1 MSKSNLHETAY
12 LKLIFQNIAIE
23 NIGNAAGIQPSGVAG
38 NLYLALFTSNPDE
51 DDSGDEA
58 TFINYARQPVPRSV
72 VGWTVSSNVASNAA
86 LITFPASGGTDN
98 TITHFAIYTALTGG
112 DLIGSGALD
121 SSLIITN
128 TDVAKFQAGDI
139 TITED

>member
-12 LKLIFQNIAIE
+12 LKLVFQNIAIA
-23 NIGNAAGIQPSGVAG
+23 NIGNAAGLQPSGVAG

-51 DDSGDEA
+51 DDSGAEA
-58 TFINYARQPVPRSV
+58 NFINYARQPVARSV
-72 VGWTVSSNVASNAA
+72 VGWTVNGNVVSNAA

-98 TITHFAIYTALTGG
+98 TITYFGIMTAASGG
-112 DLIGSGALD
+112 DLIGSGALN
-121 SSLIITN
+121 SLIITN

>member
-12 LKLIFQNIAIE
+12 LKLLFQNIAMQ
-23 NIGNAAGIQPSGVAG
+23 NVGNAAGIQPSGVAG
-38 NLYLALFTSNPDE
+38 NLYLALFLTNPDE
-51 DDSGDEA
+51 DGSGTEA
-58 TFINYARQPVPRSV
+58 TFINYARQPVARSV
-72 VGWTVSSNVASNAA
+72 VGWTVNGNVVSNAS

-98 TITHFAIYTALTGG
+98 TITFFAIMTAASGG
-112 DLIGSGALD
+112 DLIGSGTLN
-121 SSLIITN
+121 SLILTN